1 MIRRALARGLSSF
14 ASWALS
20 KNPPGPYRGEDDTRW
35 AYTIVVDGEK
45 YLTRILSPRLF
56 GCRVYLHHFH
66 RPDVGRHLHNH
77 PWKWAASLLLSGSY
91 EEDRLDEATAS
102 ATKTFRHLGVLTEDE
117 LLSEHKHVH
126 RANFIADTDYHRVT
140 RLHGDVWTL
149 FVVGPEN
156 KEWGFFVDG
165 EHVPWKKHLGVG

>member
-20 KNPPGPYRGEDDTRW
+20 KNPPGPYQGEDDTRW

-66 RPDVGRHLHNH
+66 RPDAGRHLHNH

-91 EEDRLDEATAS
+91 EEDRVDMPTIEAWRS
-102 ATKTFRHLGVLTEDE
+102 YLVDGFEVLH
-117 LLSEHKHVH
+117 EHKHVRRTNVIH
-126 RANFIADTDYHRVT
+126 DTDYHRVT

-156 KEWGFFVDG
+156 KDWGFLVRG
-165 EHVPWKKHLGVG
+165 HHVPWKKHLGKE